1 MEKFKNILLDL
12 LFPTRC
18 TNCKTKGPELCQDC
32 SNNMPY
38 PDHENM
44 ENIFASF
51 EYQEPAIKKLL
62 HALKYYNKKYVGNL
76 LGKYLYERLNEEIS
90 ELYIFS
96 AGSPILLIP
105 VPLST
110 QRFKER
116 KYNQAKL
123 IAQGL
128 IESDTNKIFQ
138 LADNVIQKIKETPPQ
153 ARIKN
158 RQKRL
163 QNIVGCFSIQNPKK
177 VIGKTIII
185 IDDVTTTGG
194 TIYEIMKILKNS
206 GAKKVVG
213 FAVAH

>member
-1 MEKFKNILLDL
+1 MEKLKNILLDL
-12 LFPTRC
+12 LFPTHC
-18 TNCKTKGPELCQDC
+18 ANCKAKGPELCPDC
-32 SNNMPY
+32 AHNMPY
-38 PDHENM
+38 PDQENM

-51 EYQEPAIKKLL
+51 QYQDPTIKKLL
-62 HALKYYNKKYVGNL
+62 HALKYYNKKHVGNL
-76 LGKYLYERLNEEIS
+76 LGRYIYERLSEEIS
-90 ELYIFS
+90 ELYTFS
-96 AGSPILLIP
+96 SGSPILLIP

-123 IAQGL
+123 IAQGV
-128 IESDTNKIFQ
+128 IKSDTNKIFQ
-138 LADNVIQKIKETPPQ
+138 LADNIVQKIKDTSPQ

-158 RQKRL
+158 RQTRL
-163 QNIVGCFSIQNPKK
+163 QNVVGCFTIQNPEVVK
-177 VIGKTIII
+177 GKTVII